1 MIRGH
6 QRLAAGLSLL
16 ALATVV
22 LLSPNAVAE
31 AAGSD
36 TVDVEQPPAPLI
48 VPLKR
53 AVRG

>member
-6 QRLAAGLSLL
+6 RRLAAGLGLV
-16 ALATVV
+16 ALAAVA
-22 LLSPNAVAE
+22 LLSRAAVAE

-36 TVDVEQPPAPLI
+36 AVDVEQPPTPLI
-48 VPLKR
+48 VPLRR